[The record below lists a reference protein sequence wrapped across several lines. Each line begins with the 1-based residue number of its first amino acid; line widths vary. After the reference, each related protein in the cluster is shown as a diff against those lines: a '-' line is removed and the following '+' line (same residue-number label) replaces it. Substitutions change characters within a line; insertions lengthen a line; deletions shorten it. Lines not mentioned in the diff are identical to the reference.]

1 MERSK
6 PKLFLNTLTRV
17 NRISRIKKNS
27 VLQNDSSD
35 CGAACLVSVI
45 KYFGGNST
53 IEKIRRLSG
62 TTQFGTSMLGLY
74 QAANQFGLDATG
86 YEASLKDIKDY
97 SNVLILH
104 VTPEERLEHYVI
116 SFGYEGGGFI
126 IWDPAKGL
134 MKMSEDELGKIWLS
148 KKCLGLVPNSAFKLE
163 KENNSGKKEW
173 FLKTIKPE
181 KDLLIISV
189 ITGILISGLGLVMA
203 VFTQKLIDK
212 ILPSKEIKVLVL
224 ASILVLL
231 LLSSRIILSAIRQF
245 FLLIQGK
252 SFNIRIVDDFYNALL
267 FLPKTFFDTRKT
279 GDFVARL
286 NDTTRIQRVI
296 ADVVGVYIIDVLIL
310 LITIITLFYYSMT
323 AAIMSL
329 ICLPMFYLIVYRW
342 NKGIISAQHNL
353 MAGYASSDSNFI
365 NALRGITEIKSLNW
379 QNDFSV
385 KNKLIYSEFQER
397 VFLLGKIKIK
407 LNLLTG
413 LAGTLYVLIVLIY
426 SSIQVMSSRM
436 TQGELMAIL
445 SLSST
450 LLPSVLNLALIGIPL
465 NEAKVALNRMFEFS
479 QIDPEERENIGQN
492 DSLEILK
499 LSLVNISFRFPG
511 QRLLLDNLSLSI
523 EKGKVV
529 SLVGESGCGKS
540 TLANII
546 LRFYLPEAGKIILN
560 NNINSDKINLKNW
573 RTKIGIIPQE
583 IHIFN
588 GTILQNI
595 LTELT
600 ESKINEM
607 VSTISVL
614 GLGGFIDSFPSG
626 IMTLVGEEGINLSG
640 GQKQLLAFIRVLI
653 KKPDILVIDEGT
665 SNMDRGTE
673 SLIMGLISRLKSEM
687 GILLISHR
695 INMVKNLSD
704 YIYVIDS
711 KVITAEGTHADL
723 IKSDNLY
730 KRFWNDFY

>member
-6 PKLFLNTLTRV
+6 LKLFLNTLTRV
-17 NRISRIKKNS
+17 NRISKIKKNS

-86 YEASLKDIKDY
+86 YEASLKGIKDY
-97 SNVLILH
+97 SNILILH

-126 IWDPAKGL
+126 IWDPSKGL
-134 MKMSEDELGKIWLS
+134 IKMSEDELGKIWLS
-148 KKCLGLVPNSAFKLE
+148 KKCLGLVPNSAFILE
-163 KENNSGKKEW
+163 KEDKRGKKEW
-173 FLKTIKPE
+173 VLKSIKPE

-212 ILPSKEIKVLVL
+212 ILPSREIKVLIM
-224 ASILVLL
+224 ASVLVLL

-252 SFNIRIVDDFYNALL
+252 SFNIRIVDDFFSALL

-286 NDTTRIQRVI
+286 NDTMRIQRVI
-296 ADVVGVYIIDVLIL
+296 AEIAGVYIIDVLIL
-310 LITIITLFYYSMT
+310 LITIITLFYYSKI

-329 ICLPMFYLIVYRW
+329 ICLPVFYLIVNRW
-342 NKGIISAQHNL
+342 NKRIISAQRDL
-353 MAGYASSDSNFI
+353 MAGYALSDSNFI
-365 NALRGITEIKSLNW
+365 NSLSGITEIKSLNW
-379 QNDFSV
+379 QNDFSG
-385 KNKLIYSEFQER
+385 KNKSIYSEFQEK
-397 VFLLGKIKIK
+397 VFLLGKIKVK

-413 LAGTLYVLIVLIY
+413 LAGTFYLIIVLIY
-426 SSIQVMSSRM
+426 SSSQVMGSKM
-436 TQGELMAIL
+436 TQGELMAVL

-450 LLPSVLNLALIGIPL
+450 LIPSVLNLALIGIPF
-465 NEAKVALNRMFEFS
+465 NEAKVALNRMFEFT
-479 QIDPEERENIGQN
+479 QINPEEGEHRVNHESINIQKV
-492 DSLEILK
+492 SLE
-499 LSLVNISFRFPG
+499 NISFRFPG
-511 QRLLLDNLSLSI
+511 QKLLLDNICLNV

-540 TLANII
+540 TLASII
-546 LRFYLPEAGKIILN
+546 LRFYSPEAGKIILN
-560 NNINSDKINLKNW
+560 RNIDSDEVVLKNW

-588 GTILQNI
+588 GTILQN
-595 LTELT
+595 LLMELT

-607 VSTISVL
+607 ISTISGF

-626 IMTLVGEEGINLSG
+626 LMTLVGEEGINLSG
-640 GQKQLLAFIRVLI
+640 GQKQILAFIRVLI
-653 KKPDILVIDEGT
+653 NKPDILIIDEGT
-665 SNMDRGTE
+665 SNMDRVTE
-673 SLIMGLISRLKSEM
+673 SMIMSLISRLKSDM

-695 INMVKNLSD
+695 INMIKNLSD
-704 YIYVIDS
+704 YIYVID
-711 KVITAEGTHADL
+711 KRVITNEGTHADL

-730 KRFWNDFY
+730 KRFWDDFY